1 MDDIKDEYEAVIN
14 GRQYIPKDTIVID
27 GELADEEIEYRE
39 DIIDAEVIED
49 EPVFDDADGCGQP
62 DELQDGLREI
72 AYLLPEGEEEEPEP
86 LPWKDQ
92 KGLSHE
98 ETRWPRVHDLWVN
111 KDTGQYDIVTA
122 RSGDR
127 GKDIHWVRVD
137 WESERLSYGKMSVG
151 QWMRSHAF
159 LDSLRNKGVGAGS
172 PPSVFEQVRKEVKEL
187 KKINAR
193 LMADVVR
200 LEKVLNR
207 R

>member
-49 EPVFDDADGCGQP
+49 EPVFDDADGCGQS

-172 PPSVFEQVRKEVKEL
+172 PPSVFERTQKEITRL
-187 KKINAR
+187 KASNDR
-193 LMADVVR
+193 LMN
-200 LEKVLNR
+200 LLTFMEKILKSK
-207 R
+207 

>member
-27 GELADEEIEYRE
+27 GELADEELPCDE
-39 DIIDAEVIED
+39 DIVEAEVVED
-49 EPVFDDADGCGQP
+49 EPVFDDDMK
-62 DELQDGLREI
+62 EL
-72 AYLLPEGEEEEPEP
+72 AYLLPEEPEEEPKPEP

-92 KGLSHE
+92 SGLSPE

-111 KDTGQYDIVTA
+111 KETGQYDIVTA

-159 LDSLRNKGVGAGS
+159 WIL
-172 PPSVFEQVRKEVKEL
+172 
-187 KKINAR
+187 
-193 LMADVVR
+193 
-200 LEKVLNR
+200 
-207 R
+207 